1 MKRFNYSNLKDKKWD
16 IKIINYWSQ
25 IHEEKGKQQLFLKQ
39 KSEELEKLVIIAKI
53 QSTESSNAIEGIR
66 TTNTRLKQLVSE
78 KTTPKNR
85 AEEEIAGYRDALN
98 VVHENFDA
106 IPITPNFILQLHKI
120 LLSHTS
126 TSYGGKYKNVQNYIS
141 ATDDNGDSYTLF
153 TPLSPFETPIAM
165 QELCDQYNRALG
177 EGIVDPLILIPLF
190 IHDFLCIHPFIDGN
204 GRMSRL
210 LTTLLLYRSGYYV
223 GKYISLEAKIAK
235 NKDLYYSALYDSQ
248 IGWHE
253 NEDDA
258 TPFIKYILSTIVS
271 AYNDFEERVELVSD
285 KKPSIEVVRMAVN
298 SKLSKFTKRDILE
311 LVPSLSSTSIE
322 RNLKELCDL
331 GEIRKEGI
339 GKSTYYIRLK
349 WFSENIQFYLKKKKG
364 TLFFLKSC
372 IKLHNYH
379 KVA

>member
-1 MKRFNYSNLKDKKWD
+1 MKKFNYSKLKDKQWD
-16 IKIINYWSQ
+16 NKIINYLTQ

-39 KSEELEKLVIIAKI
+39 NPNELEKLVIIAKI
-53 QSTESSNAIEGIR
+53 QSIESSNEIEGIR
-66 TTNTRLKQLVSE
+66 TTNTRLKQLVHE

-98 VVHENFDA
+98 IVHENFDL
-106 IPITPNFILQLHKI
+106 IPITPNFILQLHKV

-126 TSYGGKYKNVQNYIS
+126 TSYSGKYKNVQNYIS
-141 ATDDNGDSYTLF
+141 ATNEKGESYTLF

-165 QELCDQYNRALG
+165 QELCDEYNKALG
-177 EGIVDPLILIPLF
+177 EGIVDPLILIPIF

-210 LTTLLLYRSGYYV
+210 LTTLLLYRSGFYV

-235 NKDLYYSALYDSQ
+235 NKDLYYDSLYDSQ
-248 IGWHE
+248 IGWHK
-253 NEDDA
+253 NEDDC
-258 TPFIKYILSTIVS
+258 TPFIRYILSTIIS
-271 AYNDFEERVELVSD
+271 AYNDFEDRVAFVSD
-285 KKPSIEVVRMAVN
+285 KKTSINVVRMAVN
-298 SKLSKFTKRDILE
+298 SKLGKFTKRDILE

-331 GEIRKEGI
+331 GEIKKDGV

-349 WFSENIQFYLKKKKG
+349 
-364 TLFFLKSC
+364 
-372 IKLHNYH
+372 
-379 KVA
+379 

>member
-1 MKRFNYSNLKDKKWD
+1 MRKFNYSNLKNRTWD
-16 IKIINYWSQ
+16 IKTINYLTQ
-25 IHEEKGKQQLFLKQ
+25 IHEEKGKQQLILKQ
-39 KSEELEKLVIIAKI
+39 KSQELEKLVIIAKI
-53 QSTESSNAIEGIR
+53 QSTESSNEIEGIR
-66 TTNTRLKQLVSE
+66 TTNARLKQLVNE
-78 KTTPKNR
+78 KTAPKNR

-98 VVHENFDA
+98 IVYENFDA
-106 IPITPNFILQLHKI
+106 IPITPNFILQLHKV

-126 TSYGGKYKNVQNYIS
+126 TSYCGKYKNVQNYIS
-141 ATDDNGDSYTLF
+141 ATNENGKSYTLF

-165 QELCDQYNRALG
+165 QELCDEYNRALG

-210 LTTLLLYRSGYYV
+210 LTTLLLCRSGYYV

-235 NKDLYYSALYDSQ
+235 NKDLYYDALYDSQ

-258 TPFIKYILSTIVS
+258 TPFIKYLLSTIIS

-298 SKLSKFTKRDILE
+298 SKLGKFTKRDILE

-322 RNLKELCDL
+322 RSLKELCDS

-349 WFSENIQFYLKKKKG
+349 
-364 TLFFLKSC
+364 
-372 IKLHNYH
+372 
-379 KVA
+379 

>member
-1 MKRFNYSNLKDKKWD
+1 MKKFNYSNLKNKTWD
-16 IKIINYWSQ
+16 IKIINYLTQ

-39 KSEELEKLVIIAKI
+39 KPEELEKLVIIAKI
-53 QSTESSNAIEGIR
+53 QSTESSNEIEGIR
-66 TTNTRLKQLVSE
+66 TTNTRLKQLVNK
-78 KTTPKNR
+78 KTAPKNR

-98 VVHENFDA
+98 IVHENFDS
-106 IPITPNFILQLHKI
+106 IPITPTFILQLHKV

-141 ATDDNGDSYTLF
+141 ATNENGKSYTLF

-165 QELCDQYNRALG
+165 QELCDEYNRALG

-235 NKDLYYSALYDSQ
+235 NKDLYYDALYDSQ

-258 TPFIKYILSTIVS
+258 TPFIKYLLSTIVS

-285 KKPSIEVVRMAVN
+285 KKASIEVVRMAVN
-298 SKLSKFTKRDILE
+298 SKLGKFTKRDILE

-322 RNLKELCDL
+322 RSLKELCDS
-331 GEIRKEGI
+331 GKIRKEGI

-349 WFSENIQFYLKKKKG
+349 
-364 TLFFLKSC
+364 
-372 IKLHNYH
+372 
-379 KVA
+379 